1 MFDRKTINVNLN
13 LHNTIHRYFI
23 NFTFTVIYPLIMY
36 THFIEFKAILFIT
49 QFIEFKAILFIS
61 IVVVYPIVPMYL
73 TRLDI

>member
-36 THFIEFKAILFIT
+36 THFIEFKAILFI
-49 QFIEFKAILFIS
+49 S

>member
-49 QFIEFKAILFIS
+49 